1 LAQGG
6 VFAIAVMLIVLRA
19 ADAKIAAHLSGMVQ
33 GIGYLIASLGPL
45 IAGLLRKWNGNWN
58 GVALFCVGLGVAS
71 AICGIG
77 AGRDRHVRAVLV
89 RR

>member
-1 LAQGG
+1 
-6 VFAIAVMLIVLRA
+6 MLIVLRA
-19 ADAKIAAHLSGMVQ
+19 ADSHIAAHLSGMVQ
-33 GIGYLIASLGPL
+33 GVGYLIASLGPL
-45 IAGLLRKWNGNWN
+45 IAGLLRGWTGNWN
-58 GVALFCVGLGVAS
+58 GVALFCVGLGAAS